1 MDFEQKHNKTKGF
14 TKSKYIRRFFRKYSL
29 NYILGII
36 ALLIVDIA
44 QTRVPII
51 VGGVIDGIEQQ
62 NIELPSIKTAI
73 VWLFVIAGIMYAGR
87 LIWRYFIFGTS
98 RSIERD
104 IRDEMFSHLE
114 KMSAKYYQ
122 KHGPGEVMAYMTN
135 DLEAI
140 RQALAQGILTLFDVI
155 ALGTITLY
163 NMVTRIDP
171 LLTLAA
177 VIPLMLIA
185 VTVRFSGKEMFNR
198 FTEKQE
204 AFTTLSDFVQEDLS
218 GIKVIKSFVQEDNFI
233 SAFEKENK
241 NNYEK
246 NIKLMRLQ
254 SLMHP
259 FMQLISGLALA
270 VTICYGGYLTIISS
284 ISLGD
289 FTAFIA
295 YLGMLVWP
303 MIAIGIMINIFSR
316 GAASLSRVEDILDE
330 SVEIKDGENTVNIDN
345 IEGNIKFDNLNYK
358 YPDTDNYILQN
369 ISFEIKRGQTLGIIG
384 RTGSG
389 KTTLVNL
396 LLRIFDPEE
405 GSIYIDDTDILNIP
419 LKLLRKSIGYVPQ
432 DNFLFSDTIAS
443 NIDFGVRNSDM
454 DKIHAAAQQAV
465 VHDNIAE
472 FKDGYDTVIGERGVS
487 LSGGQKQRISIARAL
502 IKEPEILILDDSVSA
517 VDTDTEEKIL
527 HYLKELR
534 SNKTNII
541 IAHRISTIQ
550 DSDLIIVLDE
560 GKITEAGTH
569 EELLK
574 NQGLYHSI
582 YEKQLLEK
590 MLNEQD

>member
-29 NYILGII
+29 NYVLGII

-73 VWLFVIAGIMYAGR
+73 IWLFVIAGIMYAGR

-104 IRDEMFSHLE
+104 IRDDMFLHLE

-163 NMVTRIDP
+163 NMVTKIDP

-233 SAFEKENK
+233 NAFEKENK

-330 SVEIKDGENTVNIDN
+330 PVEIKDDEDTVNIEHL
-345 IEGNIKFDNLNYK
+345 EGNIKFDNLNYK
-358 YPDTDNYILQN
+358 YPETDNYILQN
-369 ISFEIKRGQTLGIIG
+369 ISFEVKRGQTLGIIG

-405 GSIYIDDTDILNIP
+405 SSIYIDDTDILNIP

-454 DKIHAAAQQAV
+454 DKIQAAAQQAV

-472 FKDGYDTVIGERGVS
+472 FKNGYDTVIGERGVS

-569 EELLK
+569 EDLLK
-574 NQGLYHSI
+574 NHGLYHSI